1 MDSLAGAL
9 VKGKI
14 VLCDNDD
21 DMGSVVDKKDGV
33 KSLGGV
39 GVIVIDD
46 QSRAVASSYGTFPLT
61 VISSKEAA
69 EIQAYINSKR

>member
-21 DMGSVVDKKDGV
+21 DSVVDKKDAV

-69 EIQAYINSKR
+69 EILAYINSTR